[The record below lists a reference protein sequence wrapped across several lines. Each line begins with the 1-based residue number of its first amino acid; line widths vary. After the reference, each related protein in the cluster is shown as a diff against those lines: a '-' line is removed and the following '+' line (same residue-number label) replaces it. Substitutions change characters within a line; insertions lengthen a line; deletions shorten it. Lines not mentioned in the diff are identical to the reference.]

1 MLEEVGEQGNIPT
14 HLFNPK
20 PLQDKKK
27 KLEMQRGE
35 RGRESESNVIK
46 CYVIS
51 SIKFEKRDAELKRT
65 ALGSRASVLWWSYK
79 M

>member
-1 MLEEVGEQGNIPT
+1 MEVEEKEEQGNIPI

-20 PLQDKKK
+20 PLQEKKI
-27 KLEMQRGE
+27 EMQRGE
-35 RGRESESNVIK
+35 RGRESGSNVIK

-65 ALGSRASVLWWSYK
+65 A
-79 M
+79 